1 MAKRQICLVESWE
14 GGLLSP
20 VFSTANYNNYTVA
33 RNVIPVYE
41 GLRDDPV
48 YYLNAICIPLQLLTP
63 PYLPSVHCFISIK
76 SGPRRENMRSSL
88 IN

>member
-63 PYLPSVHCFISIK
+63 PSLPPFCPLLHFHKIWPATRKHEVVL
-76 SGPRRENMRSSL
+76 N
-88 IN
+88 